1 MSDTPDVRYS
11 RCQIL
16 QRSIM
21 TRRLSSSNRSHTEDS
36 VFLKPDEDPLWL
48 DEPPKTGNDLIQ
60 AGNASPGSDGTQG
73 GGNNAAGP
81 LTEDTGELW
90 RDRFYTVVMGIHWCA
105 VFCTLS
111 QITGYWLFFMVD
123 GSSLFS
129 AFYKALQL
137 LDTNLGVHLSFNP
150 VFGAD
155 SLRVVE
161 EVEKT
166 NNYWVLQATVGV
178 GVAIVVYMV
187 VRIVCKLGFGEE
199 SWSSAVLT
207 DHGDRRQSV
216 SRQPSFTLSEWTD
229 AQEDLMDLEMEPQT
243 PVFDPGLDTR
253 TEGDIITLCVTPVG
267 LQERRGS
274 NVSLTLDMC
283 SPGCT
288 EPYGYVSQLSPRD
301 HTAKEYLREGTH
313 CLTPEQLKT
322 RATDHQALQAEFYET
337 PMNFVDPKEYNYPG
351 LVRKNRYKTIL
362 PNKHSRVVL
371 QTADEEDFLSTYIN
385 ANYLQGYGSEER
397 SYIATQGP
405 TVNTVGDFWR
415 MVWQERCPIIVM
427 ITNLEEKNEKCAEY
441 WPEDSVTHE
450 GILISVVTVTQE
462 DDYSLRFICLKC
474 DGEERSLKQYWY
486 TSWPDQKTPDKAPPL
501 LELVQEVE
509 QAREEAPTS
518 GPVIVHCSAGIGR
531 TGCFIATSILC
542 KQLRNEG
549 VVDILKTTCQLRLDR
564 GGMIQT
570 AEQYQFVHHVL
581 SLYQQQLSHQA
592 EE

>member
-1 MSDTPDVRYS
+1 
-11 RCQIL
+11 
-16 QRSIM
+16 M
-21 TRRLSSSNRSHTEDS
+21 TRRLSSSTRSHTEDS
-36 VFLKPDEDPLWL
+36 IFLKPEEDPLWL
-48 DEPPKTGNDLIQ
+48 DDPPA
-60 AGNASPGSDGTQG
+60 AGNNLGSDGLPGLRNGPTGPQKVAEHPG
-73 GGNNAAGP
+73 GS
-81 LTEDTGELW
+81 W
-90 RDRFYTVVMGIHWCA
+90 RDTFYIVVMGLHWCT
-105 VFCTLS
+105 VFCTIS
-111 QITGYWLFFMVD
+111 QIMGYWAFFLVD
-123 GSSLFS
+123 GNELFP

-137 LDTNLGVHLSFNP
+137 LDFNLSTLLSFRP
-150 VFGAD
+150 VFGVD
-155 SLRVVE
+155 SQYIMV

-166 NNYWVLQATVGV
+166 KNYWVLPATEGV
-178 GVAIVVYMV
+178 SMAIVVFMIL
-187 VRIVCKLGFGEE
+187 RIVCKLGYSEAW
-199 SWSSAVLT
+199 WSGTAVT
-207 DHGDRRQSV
+207 EHGDRRQSV

-229 AQEDLMDLEMEPQT
+229 AQEDLLDLEAEPQT
-243 PVFDPGLDTR
+243 PVFEPGLATGM
-253 TEGDIITLCVTPVG
+253 EGDSTTLSVTPVG

-288 EPYGYVSQLSPRD
+288 EPYGYGAQLSPRD

-313 CLTPEQLKT
+313 CLTPAQLHT
-322 RATDHQALQAEFYET
+322 LAMEHQALQAEFYET

-362 PNKHSRVVL
+362 PNRHSRVIL
-371 QTADEEDFLSTYIN
+371 QTEDEEDFLRSYIN
-385 ANYLQGYGSEER
+385 ANYLQGYGGEER
-397 SYIATQGP
+397 AYIATQGP

-450 GILISVVTVTQE
+450 AIEITVVTVTQE
-462 DDYSLRFICLKC
+462 DDYSLRVFTLKC

-501 LELVQEVE
+501 LELVQKVE
-509 QAREEAPTS
+509 QAREEAPPTS

-542 KQLRNEG
+542 KQLRSEG

-581 SLYQQQLSHQA
+581 SLYEKQLSRKA